1 MGLLDKIKQKK
12 DVEAVVVAKDI
23 IEKLIAENKY
33 DQSDSVATVLQKYE
47 NLRMMSEQPTEK
59 GAKQKLHDAM
69 LMFVNSIVLPTDKK
83 DILDFLVQ
91 TMHYTRTST
100 LNDAVNIAADL
111 GFKVAK
117 TAGMLGKVA
126 TLGMASKVLDD
137 AEKLTKKA
145 LTTND
150 TELATAWTLKIEALL
165 KAAKKQHG
173 GNMFGGD
180 KEFTRQ
186 LDAIKK
192 QLDKK

>member
-59 GAKQKLHDAM
+59 DAKQKLHDAM

-83 DILDFLVQ
+83 EILDFLVQ

-180 KEFTRQ
+180 KEFRNQ

-192 QLDKK
+192 QLDRK

>member
-180 KEFTRQ
+180 KEFRNQ

>member
-69 LMFVNSIVLPTDKK
+69 LMFVNSIVLLTDKK

-180 KEFTRQ
+180 KEFRNQ

>member
-83 DILDFLVQ
+83 EILDFLVQ

-180 KEFTRQ
+180 KEFRNQ

>member
-111 GFKVAK
+111 SFKVAK

-180 KEFTRQ
+180 KEFRNQ